1 MNHNQMRNFVLTALF
16 IALILLLGFTPV
28 GMIPLGFID
37 ISLLAVPVVIG
48 TLLMGMKTGMVLGL
62 CFATVS
68 ALKALGI
75 IGAPSGLVGP
85 VAAASPLL
93 AIVMCYAPRLLVPV
107 FSYLTYKIAARGK
120 EKNIKALPVA
130 AAVGSLT
137 NTIFFLGL
145 MLLFYVL
152 LGLDSAAVLGIIGGT
167 GLIAGSLEAVANA
180 VVSTAVLSALW
191 KLKK

>member
-1 MNHNQMRNFVLTALF
+1 MKHEQMRNFVLTALF
-16 IALILLLGFTPV
+16 IALILLLGFTPI

-48 TLLMGMKTGMVLGL
+48 TLLMGVKTGMTLGF

-75 IGAPSGLVGP
+75 TGAPSGLVGP
-85 VAAASPLL
+85 IAAANPVL
-93 AIVMCYAPRLLVPV
+93 AIVMCYVPRLLVPLFAHLV
-107 FSYLTYKIAARGK
+107 YKLAARGS
-120 EKNIKALPVA
+120 EKSIKAVPVSA
-130 AAVGSLT
+130 VVGSLT
-137 NTIFFLGL
+137 NTVFFLGL
-145 MLLFYVL
+145 LLLFYVL
-152 LGLDSAAVLGIIGGT
+152 MGLDSAPILGLIGGT

-180 VVSTAVLSALW
+180 VVSTAVLGALW

>member
-16 IALILLLGFTPV
+16 IALILLLGFTPI

-75 IGAPSGLVGP
+75 IGVPSGLVGP

-107 FSYLTYKIAARGK
+107 FSYLTYKIAARGR

-137 NTIFFLGL
+137 NTIFFLGM

>member
-1 MNHNQMRNFVLTALF
+1 MTALF
-16 IALILLLGFTPV
+16 VALVLLLGLTPL

-48 TLLMGMKTGMVLGL
+48 TLLMGWKTGMALGF

-68 ALKALGI
+68 ALRALGI
-75 IGAPSGLVGP
+75 MGAPSGLVAP

-107 FSYLTYKIAARGK
+107 FSHLVYKIAARGG
-120 EKNIKALPVA
+120 EKNIKAVPVA

-137 NTIFFLGL
+137 NTVFFLGL

-152 LGLDSAAVLGIIGGT
+152 LGLDSAAVLGVIGGT

-180 VVSTAVLSALW
+180 VVSTAVLTALW